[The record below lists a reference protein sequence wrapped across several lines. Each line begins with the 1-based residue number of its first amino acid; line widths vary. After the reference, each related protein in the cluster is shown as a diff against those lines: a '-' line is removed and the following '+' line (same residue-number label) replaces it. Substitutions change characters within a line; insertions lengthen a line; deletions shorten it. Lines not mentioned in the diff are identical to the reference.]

1 MFENNKRAMEKFK
14 KRNVA
19 VLEFYFILFAKFSVV
34 ESWRN
39 FRLKYQN
46 IKQQKQIP
54 LKYFNIMNLRIVDR

>member
-39 FRLKYQN
+39 SRLKYQN